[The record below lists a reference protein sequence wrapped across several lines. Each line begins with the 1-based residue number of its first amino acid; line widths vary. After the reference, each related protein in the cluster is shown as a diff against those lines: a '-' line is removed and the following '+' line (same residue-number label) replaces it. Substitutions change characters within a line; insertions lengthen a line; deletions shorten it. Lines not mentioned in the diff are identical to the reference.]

1 MRIAVMDGHALNPG
15 DIDWT
20 PIAALAEPGGFTA
33 YDRTPADLVLQ
44 RIGEAEAV
52 FTNKVRMDRAVISGA
67 PRLRYIGVLATG
79 YDVVDLV
86 AAKERGIVVTN
97 IPGYATE
104 AVAQYVFALLLEMA
118 SRVGEHDACVHRGE
132 WEASPD
138 FSFFRQPLVEL
149 SGKTMGIVGYGTIGK
164 RVAHIAKAF
173 GMRVLAARSGPF
185 EADGVAEPAAF
196 ERLLAESDVVSLHCP
211 LTDRTRGLMD
221 RAAFARMKDGA
232 MLVNTA
238 RGPVVVEEDLA
249 AALRSGKLA
258 AAAVDVLSREPAQPG
273 NPLLSA
279 PNCYI
284 TPHVAWAPRETR
296 ERLLGIAAGNL
307 SAFVAGKPV
316 HVVG

>member
-1 MRIAVMDGHALNPG
+1 MRIVVTDGHALNPG
-15 DIDWT
+15 DIDWA
-20 PIAALAEPGGFTA
+20 PIAALAEPGGFSA
-33 YDRTPADLVLQ
+33 YDRTPPDLVVA

-52 FTNKVRMDRAVISGA
+52 FTNKVRMDRSVLFAA

-79 YDVVDLV
+79 YDVVDLA

-97 IPGYATE
+97 IPGYATD

-138 FSFFRQPLVEL
+138 FSFFRHPLMEL
-149 SGKTMGIVGYGTIGK
+149 SGKTMGIVGYGTIGR
-164 RVAHIAKAF
+164 RVARIAAAF
-173 GMRVLAARSGPF
+173 GMRVLASRSGPF
-185 EADGVAEPAAF
+185 EPDGVAEPATF
-196 ERLLAESDVVSLHCP
+196 ERVLSESDVVSLHCP

-238 RGPVVVEEDLA
+238 RGPIVVEEDLA
-249 AALRSGKLA
+249 EALRSGKLA
-258 AAAVDVLSREPAQPG
+258 GAAVDVLSREPAQPG

-279 PNCYI
+279 PNCLV

-296 ERLLGIAAGNL
+296 ERLLRIAAGNL
-307 SAFVAGKPV
+307 AAFVAGHPV
-316 HVVG
+316 NVVG